1 MLSRLYII
9 LLVPVFVLAFVLT
22 VIRLAWAL
30 LVNVRMANRIALSF
44 DQLANAAFG
53 GNPDETISSR
63 AGRKKKDGE
72 KWACLLCR
80 LLDVF
85 EKDHCERSI
94 GN

>member
-1 MLSRLYII
+1 MLSRMYII
-9 LLVPVFVLAFVLT
+9 LLLPVFLLAFVLT
-22 VIRLAWAL
+22 ALRLAWAL
-30 LVNVRMANRIALSF
+30 LVDVRMANRIALSF

-80 LLDVF
+80 FLDAF
-85 EKDHCERSI
+85 EKDHCDRSI